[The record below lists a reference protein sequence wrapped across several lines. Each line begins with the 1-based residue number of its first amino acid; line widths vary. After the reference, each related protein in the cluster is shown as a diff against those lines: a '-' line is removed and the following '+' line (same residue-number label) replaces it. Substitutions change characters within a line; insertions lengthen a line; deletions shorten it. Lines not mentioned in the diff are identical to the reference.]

1 MNTEYT
7 YENYY
12 CCENYEDEKVCE
24 NCGKRILQEDYL
36 GMLPSFTYSA
46 IPVIKKKI
54 QRRDRNG
61 KIRVVDAE
69 YAIPFP
75 AAFQVAARLPGGLKP
90 KSCQSGFRP
99 RATGFL

>member
-1 MNTEYT
+1 MNYI
-7 YENYY
+7 
-12 CCENYEDEKVCE
+12 CE
-24 NCGKRILQEDYL
+24 NCGKPIIQEDF

-46 IPVIKKKI
+46 IPVIRKKI

-61 KIRVVDAE
+61 KMRVVNAE

-75 AAFQVAARLPGGLKP
+75 AAFQVAANIPGGLKYLKP